1 MEKAEKRRT
10 KNRREEMMRLV
21 GETRLARIM
30 RDVGDKKPGDEIC
43 LDVADV
49 NFLIDAIWELR
60 YEKNHP

>member
-1 MEKAEKRRT
+1 
-10 KNRREEMMRLV
+10 MRLV